1 MWLVNVSLTRG
12 IQKNHSRLPPNN
24 SPKHPN
30 GKKTVGFALGHCFLL
45 KKKEDIRWTS
55 GGGVRISRPRK
66 VAGEKAAKD
75 AAAAQIEKA
84 RPLDESHLQTLSLRL
99 GRDWGFIQLVMLV
112 MLVLV
117 VVMLVVVVVLLMP
130 VVVHRF
136 FRWCLAILLAMF
148 TSLCGIG

>member
-1 MWLVNVSLTRG
+1 M
-12 IQKNHSRLPPNN
+12 
-24 SPKHPN
+24 
-30 GKKTVGFALGHCFLL
+30 
-45 KKKEDIRWTS
+45 
-55 GGGVRISRPRK
+55 RISRPRK

-117 VVMLVVVVVLLMP
+117 VVMLVVVVLLMP

-136 FRWCLAILLAMF
+136 FR
-148 TSLCGIG
+148 